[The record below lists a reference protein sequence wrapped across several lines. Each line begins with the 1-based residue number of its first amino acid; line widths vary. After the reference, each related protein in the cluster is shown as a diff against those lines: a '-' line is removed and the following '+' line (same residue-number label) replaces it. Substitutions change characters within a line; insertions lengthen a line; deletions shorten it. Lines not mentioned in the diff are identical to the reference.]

1 MGKGLFCHPDYL
13 SCTAQDTHEGGHWT
27 CKLSFDFHA
36 RAIAC
41 HVCERIPTHSCTKF
55 KNGGK
60 RNQNSFYLDHVLL
73 SSEKLYTFRLKF
85 IWDLLSLQHS
95 IYEYR
100 RQLPRFKDT
109 VQSCLQKIF
118 SIVLVV
124 FCFGLVWSGFFF
136 VHLTQAKVI
145 GKRGPQLRPCLHLI
159 GWDGLENH
167 EIYAAVFLKLKMLS
181 GRPYLC
187 LACFNSFFLLI
198 VLPHLS
204 LTSHVWVPS
213 RAHSTSIIVG
223 ITGMW

>member
-1 MGKGLFCHPDYL
+1 MFYFPLRSSIHLDWNL
-13 SCTAQDTHEGGHWT
+13 SEICWVCNIVSMNTEGSSQDSKTQY
-27 CKLSFDFHA
+27 S
-36 RAIAC
+36 
-41 HVCERIPTHSCTKF
+41 HVCKKYSPLCWLF
-55 KNGGK
+55 
-60 RNQNSFYLDHVLL
+60 F
-73 SSEKLYTFRLKF
+73 
-85 IWDLLSLQHS
+85 
-95 IYEYR
+95 
-100 RQLPRFKDT
+100 
-109 VQSCLQKIF
+109 
-118 SIVLVV
+118 VLVW
-124 FCFGLVWSGFFF
+124 FGLGFFF

-213 RAHSTSIIVG
+213 RAHSISIIVG
-223 ITGMW
+223 ITGTW